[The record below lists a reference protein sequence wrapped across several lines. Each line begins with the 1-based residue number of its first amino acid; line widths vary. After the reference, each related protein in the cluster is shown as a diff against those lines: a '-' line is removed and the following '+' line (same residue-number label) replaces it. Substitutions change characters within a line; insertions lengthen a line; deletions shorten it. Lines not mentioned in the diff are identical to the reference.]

1 MRFLKSLV
9 VSLLGLLLFFSL
21 SLFGTVY
28 MLNQTVLDRN
38 FVSSELDRLDISGIL
53 KETFTQPY
61 GQQIGEQLSAQL
73 RQQLGQPVPQLG
85 GRITTALDA
94 TITELDPWL
103 KQQMKDVN
111 NSFYDY
117 MTGRSQTL
125 SLRVPMA
132 PVKDALK
139 RNLKA
144 AVQQAPE
151 LSAVP
156 PAVKEQAAEGMS
168 QSLVTQLPDT
178 FDLSQALGPD
188 FQKILAQVRQYTGYA
203 ATAYWGLIGLMV
215 LLVLGMVLIERN
227 IKTTARSLGTTCL
240 TYAVFGYGIGWAM
253 DYFMG
258 GFSMP
263 GLPDAAQ
270 KGLSDILKDFSAPMQ
285 TFSIVLGAIGVALII
300 VSLVVRSKPA
310 AAKAKAEVEAK
321 ADTDIE
327 TKE

>member
-38 FVSSELDRLDISGIL
+38 FVSSELDRLDISSL
-53 KETFTQPY
+53 MKEALTQQM
-61 GQQIGEQLSAQL
+61 GQQIGQQLSLQL
-73 RQQLGQPVPQLG
+73 SQQLGQPVPQLG
-85 GRITTALDA
+85 GRITTALDD

-103 KQQMKDVN
+103 KQQMRDVT
-111 NSFYDY
+111 NSTYDY
-117 MTGRSQTL
+117 MTGQSQSLNWKIPLATMKDTL
-125 SLRVPMA
+125 KKNMKTAIL
-132 PVKDALK
+132 
-139 RNLKA
+139 
-144 AVQQAPE
+144 QAPE
-151 LSAVP
+151 LAAVP
-156 PAVKEQAAEGMS
+156 LALRESAAEGTS
-168 QSLVTQLPDT
+168 QSLVTQFPDT
-178 FDLSQALGPD
+178 FDLSQTLGPD
-188 FQKILAQVRQYTGYA
+188 FQRIMGQVRQYTGYVSM
-203 ATAYWGLIGLMV
+203 AYWGLIVLMV
-215 LLVLGMVLIERN
+215 LLVLGIVFIGGN
-227 IKTTARSLGTTCL
+227 IKTAARSLGTTCL
-240 TYAVFGYGIGWAM
+240 TYGFFGYAVGWAM
-253 DYFMG
+253 DYFLG

-270 KGLSDILKDFSAPMQ
+270 KGLSQILSDFATPMQ